1 LRPIISRLQKAI
13 AATEALKGAPY
24 VWLQVGEGG
33 RGRRSRK
40 AGVALATALTERDA
54 YLTQ

>member
-13 AATEALKGAPY
+13 AATEALKRAPY
-24 VWLQVGEGG
+24 VWAPG